1 MTLSLITVAFRLL
14 NSKIPQL
21 VAHESASW
29 RRSPNGFMSL
39 WSGSPPNSLVAKCAR
54 SMNRDERRALA
65 LLADTGRN
73 GTTDAILAAHGVT
86 ASMVTSLVR
95 DGLAIAMTEHVRAS
109 TRMIEI
115 VRVRITAAGMRAIEG
130 QALE

>member
-29 RRSPNGFMSL
+29 RRSPNGFVSL
-39 WSGSPPNSLVAKCAR
+39 WSGSPPNSLAAKYAR

-73 GTTDAILAAHGVT
+73 ATTDAILAAHGVT
-86 ASMVTSLVR
+86 ASMVTSLGR
-95 DGLAIAMTEHVRAS
+95 AGLPIAMTEQLHAS
-109 TRMIEI
+109 TQMIQI
-115 VRVRITAAGMRAIEG
+115 ARVRVTTAVTPPI
-130 QALE
+130 

>member
-1 MTLSLITVAFRLL
+1 VTLSLITVAFRLL
-14 NSKIPQL
+14 NSKIPQP

-29 RRSPNGFMSL
+29 RRSPNGFVSL
-39 WSGSPPNSLVAKCAR
+39 SSASPPNGLAAKCAR

-65 LLADTGRN
+65 LLADIGRN
-73 GTTDAILAAHGVT
+73 GTADAILAAHLVT
-86 ASMVTSLVR
+86 ASMVKSLIR
-95 DGLAIAMTEHVRAS
+95 DGLAIATTEQVRAG

-115 VRVRITAAGMRAIEG
+115 VHVRITAAGQPAIEG